1 MNKLKGLLIFL
12 FYRILM
18 MTWRIRVHEDSEV
31 IDWFEQK
38 KPSVLAHWH
47 GDEYSLYHLAHRYPI
62 ATMISTSKDGDL
74 VNFVMKAMGAKTS
87 RGSSTRGGVS
97 ALKGL
102 IRLLKE
108 GRTTSVAVD
117 GPRGPYHE
125 VKPGIFELAR
135 MSKAQ
140 IFPLGVYVDRAFHFP
155 NSWNK
160 AYLPK
165 PFAKIQVIVSRPI
178 PMITKDQNPRSP
190 ELAKD
195 LGLAIDDASRR
206 AAERFATPNVEC

>member
-1 MNKLKGLLIFL
+1 
-12 FYRILM
+12 
-18 MTWRIRVHEDSEV
+18 
-31 IDWFEQK
+31 
-38 KPSVLAHWH
+38 
-47 GDEYSLYHLAHRYPI
+47 
-62 ATMISTSKDGDL
+62 MISTSKDGEL
-74 VNFVMKAMGAKTS
+74 VNFLMKAMGAKTS

-108 GRTTSVAVD
+108 GCTTSVAVD

-125 VKPGIFELAR
+125 VKPGVFELAR
-135 MSKAQ
+135 MSKAE
-140 IFPLGVYVDRAFHFP
+140 IFPLGVHVNKAWHFP

-160 AYLPK
+160 AFLPK
-165 PFAKIQVIVSRPI
+165 PFATVDVVVARPI
-178 PMITKDQNPRSP
+178 PTVTKEHDPRSP